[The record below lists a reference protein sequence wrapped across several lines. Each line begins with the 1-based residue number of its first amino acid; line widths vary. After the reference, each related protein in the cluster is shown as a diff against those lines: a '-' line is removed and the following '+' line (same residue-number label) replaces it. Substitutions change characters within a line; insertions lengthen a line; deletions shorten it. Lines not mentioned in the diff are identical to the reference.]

1 MPSTEALVTVLGGMA
16 VFRRKI
22 HTLDDMTAAIRQGM
36 PFPALKTVALV
47 AQLDLLRMAHV
58 LRIPP
63 RTLAQPQQQGR
74 LSPDESDRLT
84 RFARI
89 VEMAHE
95 MFDDSVKVA
104 RWLQRPNRALRNV
117 APLDLLDTD
126 IGTQAVETTLG
137 RLGSGVYS

>member
-1 MPSTEALVTVLGGMA
+1 MPSTEALVTVFGGTA

-22 HTLDDMTAAIRQGM
+22 DTLDDMTAAIRQGM
-36 PFPALKTVALV
+36 PVPALKTVALV
-47 AQLDLLRMAHV
+47 AQLDLLRMAQV
-58 LRIPP
+58 PRIPP
-63 RTLAQPQQQGR
+63 RTLARRRQQGR

-89 VEMAHE
+89 VAMAHE
-95 MFDDSVKVA
+95 MFDDPVKVA

-137 RLGSGVYS
+137 CLGSGVYS